1 MPRVAQC
8 TICANANRSKP
19 AADSRSM
26 PPILRIGNLAR
37 GVCSGARIMRP
48 GPYTRPQAGRNR
60 PEWVVSINRN
70 AWSGFGIH
78 SRSEESAARDP
89 WTGWRC
95 AKSPNCPSSAAH
107 LSSPCVT
114 CRCAG
119 EFMALKSAKNQVVP
133 SEVVVGQVRRW
144 SIKS

>member
-1 MPRVAQC
+1 MPRVARC
-8 TICANANRSKP
+8 MICANRNRSKP

-26 PPILRIGNLAR
+26 SAIFLIGNLAR
-37 GVCSGARIMRP
+37 GVCSGFPDHATGPVHPSTGRSRSAGMGGLDQSECLVGIRYTQVEVDRAPHAIP
-48 GPYTRPQAGRNR
+48 GRAGGALSLQLS
-60 PEWVVSINRN
+60 VVSG
-70 AWSGFGIH
+70 A
-78 SRSEESAARDP
+78 
-89 WTGWRC
+89 
-95 AKSPNCPSSAAH
+95 